1 MNILGI
7 DHVVMTVRDIA
18 ATISFYKRALGLT
31 HVVFDEG
38 HYALHC
44 GSQKINLH
52 PAGREYEPHAS
63 RPQTGSADLCFVSS
77 GKIDEV
83 VEQLRTAGIAIEHG
97 PVQQIGARGQMMSVY
112 FRDLDGNLIEVAC
125 YA

>member
-7 DHVVMTVRDIA
+7 DHVVMTVRDMA
-18 ATISFYKRALGLT
+18 ATISLYKRALALT
-31 HVVFDEG
+31 RVVFDED
-38 HYALHC
+38 HHALHC
-44 GSQKINLH
+44 GFQEINLH

-83 VEQLRTAGIAIEHG
+83 AEQLRTAGSAIEHG

-112 FRDLDGNLIEVAC
+112 SRYPDGNLIEVAC